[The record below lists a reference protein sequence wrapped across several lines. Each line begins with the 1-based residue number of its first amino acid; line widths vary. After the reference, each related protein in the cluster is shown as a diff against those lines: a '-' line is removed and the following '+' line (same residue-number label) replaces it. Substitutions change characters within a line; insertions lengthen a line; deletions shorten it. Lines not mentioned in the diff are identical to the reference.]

1 MIKVYFF
8 EFYIYTMYIY
18 KPMEKSIAI
27 HTPFITLTQ
36 MLKLANLIDFGAQA
50 KLFLKSTKVLVNTQE
65 ETRRGRKLYI
75 GDVVEINNIKYL
87 IKKEN
92 K

>member
-1 MIKVYFF
+1 
-8 EFYIYTMYIY
+8 
-18 KPMEKSIAI
+18 MEKSIAI
-27 HTPFITLTQ
+27 YTPFITLNQ

-50 KLFLKSTKVLVNTQE
+50 KLFLKSTKVLVNNKE

-75 GDVVEINNIKYL
+75 GDVVEIKNIKYL

>member
-1 MIKVYFF
+1 
-8 EFYIYTMYIY
+8 
-18 KPMEKSIAI
+18 MEKSIAI
-27 HTPFITLTQ
+27 YTPFITLNQ

-50 KLFLKSTKVLVNTQE
+50 KLFLKSNKILVNNEQ

-87 IKKEN
+87 IKEK
-92 K
+92 

>member
-1 MIKVYFF
+1 
-8 EFYIYTMYIY
+8 
-18 KPMEKSIAI
+18 MEKSIAI
-27 HTPFITLTQ
+27 YTPFITLNQ

-50 KLFLKSTKVLVNTQE
+50 KLFLKSTKVLVNNQE